1 LALCP
6 PLLCL
11 PLLTGC
17 LYHTRKLQA
26 VKPSGTVMSADATQ
40 LAGILIRNY
49 DAIQTLSATV
59 DMQASVG
66 GAKKGSVTDYTSF
79 RGFILVRKPEM
90 LRVIGLLPVVRTQ
103 AFDLASDGK
112 TFKLLIPPKNEA
124 VEGSNSLTTRS
135 SNPLM
140 NLRPGMFL
148 DSMLIRG
155 VGAGDEVFLTLDS
168 TVSQDPK
175 TKKWIE
181 QRDYLL
187 WFVRPKAAPVAD
199 TKTPGDVP
207 ELIPEREV
215 RFSGDTLQPIEQD
228 IYDQDGK
235 NIETIALYGPLQ
247 TFGKEMFPG
256 TIVIKRPLEEYQIV
270 LTIQKLVL
278 NQTLGDDQ
286 FDLKIPDGVQIHKMD

>member
-40 LAGILIRNY
+40 LAGVLIRNY

-66 GAKKGSVTDYTSF
+66 GNKKGSVTDYTSF
-79 RGFILVRKPEM
+79 RGFILVRKPAM

-168 TVSQDPK
+168 TVSQDAK
-175 TKKWIE
+175 TKKWTE

-187 WFVRPKAAPVAD
+187 WFVRPKIANNPS
-199 TKTPGDVP
+199 DVP

-228 IYDQDGK
+228 IYDQEGK

-247 TFGKEMFPG
+247 TFGKERFPG